1 MSADPAAGG
10 GLTATVTAA
19 FDQAADRYDSEGPQ
33 FAGPV
38 AAGVVRAARLQPGWR
53 VLDIGCGAG
62 AVLLE
67 AARAVLPGGHATGID
82 LAPRMLA
89 RARREAGLRG
99 LAPHVSLREG
109 DAAAPPFPPGSFDA
123 VTASLVLYLLPDP
136 AAALTRWRELLV
148 PGGRLAFSSGVGP
161 DPRWAG
167 VFAAVEAFAQNAT
180 GFYGHVRRPGSLE
193 DTRDR
198 LAACGFRDIEATVE
212 TVTIR
217 YDSPEQWWTA
227 SVSEGPWVTWQHI
240 PPDRLPE
247 AREAGLALAGQ
258 LREPDGTLLR
268 HVKMAY
274 VSAHRAHDG

>member
-1 MSADPAAGG
+1 LSAEPAGS

-38 AAGVVRAARLQPGWR
+38 AAGVLRAARLQPGWR

-62 AVLLE
+62 AVLLD

-89 RARREAGLRG
+89 RTRHQAEIQG
-99 LAPHVSLREG
+99 LARAVTLREG

-123 VTASLVLYLLPDP
+123 VLASLVLYLLPDP
-136 AAALTRWRELLV
+136 AAALARWRELLV

-161 DPRWAG
+161 DPRWAS
-167 VFAAVEAFAQNAT
+167 VFAAVDGFAEGAT
-180 GFYGHVRRPGSLE
+180 GFYGHVRRPGTLE
-193 DTRDR
+193 NTKAQ
-198 LAACGFRDIEATVE
+198 LAACGFRDINATVA

-217 YDSPEQWWTA
+217 YDSPEQWWAA
-227 SVSEGPWVTWQHI
+227 SVAEGPWVTWQHI
-240 PPDRLPE
+240 PPGRLPE
-247 AREAGLALAGQ
+247 AREVGLALAGELQ
-258 LREPDGTLLR
+258 EPDGTLLR
-268 HVKMAY
+268 HIKMAY
-274 VSAHRAHDG
+274 VSADRAPGS